1 MHGDLFDGPLPPD
14 ARTQPARTEP
24 AWPGYDA
31 APPPP
36 LTQRVLK
43 RLLRRRTDARH
54 AA

>member
-14 ARTQPARTEP
+14 TRTQP
-24 AWPGYDA
+24 AWPGYDVE
-31 APPPP
+31 PPAP
-36 LTQRVLK
+36 LTQRVLN